1 MLSDSPKTQAK
12 DKTGMSVFL
21 SESDPLLSNCQNSI
35 IPANLVERSFQ
46 QTLHKDW
53 INTSS
58 SSFLLD
64 EVIAEA
70 LLMIAK
76 IAAPK
81 GVQIVFEQN
90 LDAIVY
96 ADQDMVY
103 AMAHNLVT
111 NAISF
116 SYEHEIVRIASKVTP
131 NMVVV
136 SISSSGVGI
145 SKEKLHQ
152 LFKIDAKPITLFTID
167 EMIAGVE
174 LLLCH
179 RFAEK
184 NRGELL
190 VTSGNDQGIMFTF
203 TLPRVS

>member
-1 MLSDSPKTQAK
+1 MFSVAPKIQAK
-12 DKTGMSVFL
+12 DKIGMSLSL
-21 SESDPLLSNCQNSI
+21 SESDQSLSSYQNLIS
-35 IPANLVERSFQ
+35 PANLVERSFQ
-46 QTLHKDW
+46 QTLHKDL

-70 LLMIAK
+70 LSMIAK
-76 IAAPK
+76 IAIPK

-96 ADQDMVY
+96 ADQDIVY

-116 SYEHEIVRIASKVTP
+116 SYEHETVKISSKVTR
-131 NMVVV
+131 NMVTV
-136 SISSSGVGI
+136 SISSSRVGI
-145 SKEKLHQ
+145 TKEKLHQ

-167 EMIAGVE
+167 EMIAGIE

-184 NRGELL
+184 NHGELL
-190 VTSGNDQGIMFTF
+190 VTSGNEQGIMFTF